1 MHSVGRTTVVNLV
14 LSFLAGIVLSGAFE
28 PVGKW
33 WLAPIGLLIHMYAI
47 EKTNRKV
54 LSAFIFAL
62 SLNAVLLHWT
72 STFVGSIPWIILSFG
87 LSLLYLPLSL
97 VSRWGIAAYPLLFV
111 VLEEVRNRF
120 PFEGFGW
127 ARVAY
132 SQADAPYA
140 AIASRGGA
148 ISLSA
153 VTVLIA
159 AFIFFVL
166 NKKVN
171 LILLFP
177 LFALLIPNN
186 ITAFSQTSVLMI
198 QGNVPEL
205 GLEFNARA
213 KEVFNNHVK
222 ETNRALAQGKKVD
235 FIVWPENAVDVDP
248 YTNKD
253 VYDELESFDKPLI
266 IGAIIGK
273 GEKLF
278 NTSILWGDE
287 TQDIYFKQH
296 LTPFGEYIPLRSI
309 AKKISP
315 LVNQVNDFSPGNGQK
330 IFRIGQARIAPVICF
345 ELVDDEILAE
355 AAKSS
360 NLLVV
365 QTNSA
370 TFGTSA
376 ESAQQLSMTRVRA
389 IEHSRNVVSVSTTGI
404 SAVIDFNGK
413 VLKQTSMGTAEHV
426 FADVGL
432 IEQISPRDRY
442 GDWAGVFTLV
452 WLLVVARRA
461 YALRR

>member
-1 MHSVGRTTVVNLV
+1 
-14 LSFLAGIVLSGAFE
+14 
-28 PVGKW
+28 
-33 WLAPIGLLIHMYAI
+33 MYAI

-315 LVNQVNDFSPGNGQK
+315 LVNQVKDFSPGNEQK
-330 IFRIGQARIAPVICF
+330 IFTIGQAKIGPVICF

>member
-1 MHSVGRTTVVNLV
+1 
-14 LSFLAGIVLSGAFE
+14 
-28 PVGKW
+28 
-33 WLAPIGLLIHMYAI
+33 MYAI

-87 LSLLYLPLSL
+87 LSLLYSPLSL

-186 ITAFSQTSVLMI
+186 IMAFSQTSVLMI

>member
-1 MHSVGRTTVVNLV
+1 M
-14 LSFLAGIVLSGAFE
+14 LSCLAGVVLSGAFE

-33 WLAPIGLLIHMYAI
+33 WLALIALLVHMYAI
-47 EKTNRKV
+47 ERTDRKA
-54 LSAFIFAL
+54 LSAFIFAFTF
-62 SLNAVLLHWT
+62 NAVLLHWT
-72 STFVGSIPWIILSFG
+72 STYVGSTPWIILSFG
-87 LSLLYLPLSL
+87 LSLLYLPLAL
-97 VSRWGIAAYPLLFV
+97 IGRWGLAAYPLIFV
-111 VLEEVRNRF
+111 VLEEIRNRF
-120 PFEGFGW
+120 PFGGFGW

-140 AIASRGGA
+140 VIASRGGA

-153 VTVLIA
+153 ITVLIA
-159 AFIFFVL
+159 SFLYFAI
-166 NKKVN
+166 NKKID
-171 LILLFP
+171 LRLLFP
-177 LFALLIPNN
+177 LLILLIPNN
-186 ITAFSQTSVLMI
+186 IAAVNQTSVLMI

-205 GLEFNARA
+205 GLDFNARA
-213 KEVFNNHVK
+213 KQVFNNHVNQTK
-222 ETNRALAQGKKVD
+222 IALAKNGEVD

-253 VYDELESFDKPLI
+253 VYEELESFDKPLI
-266 IGAIIGK
+266 IGAIVGK

-278 NTSILWGDE
+278 NTSILWGE
-287 TQDIYFKQH
+287 KTQDIYIKQH
-296 LTPFGEYIPLRSI
+296 LTPFGEYIPLRSL

-330 IFRIGQARIAPVICF
+330 IFTIGQARIAPVICF
-345 ELVDDEILAE
+345 ELIDDQILTE
-355 AAKSS
+355 AAKAS
-360 NLLVV
+360 NILVV

-376 ESAQQLSMTRVRA
+376 ESAQQLSITRIRA

-413 VLKQTSMGTAEHV
+413 VLNQTAMGTADHV

-432 IEQISPRDRY
+432 IQQSSPRDRY
-442 GDWAGVFTLV
+442 GDWAGVFTLM

-461 YALRR
+461 YTLRR

>member
-1 MHSVGRTTVVNLV
+1 MER
-14 LSFLAGIVLSGAFE
+14 
-28 PVGKW
+28 
-33 WLAPIGLLIHMYAI
+33 
-47 EKTNRKV
+47 TNRRA
-54 LSAFIFAL
+54 LSAFVFAFTF
-62 SLNAVLLHWT
+62 NAVLLHWT
-72 STFVGSIPWIILSFG
+72 STYVGSTPWIILTFG
-87 LSLLYLPLSL
+87 LSLLYLPLAL
-97 VSRWGIAAYPLLFV
+97 VGRWGIAAYPLIFV

-120 PFEGFGW
+120 PFGGFGW

-132 SQADAPYA
+132 SQPDAPYA

-153 VTVLIA
+153 ITILLAGFVY
-159 AFIFFVL
+159 FVL
-166 NKKVN
+166 NKKLKLVFIVPL
-171 LILLFP
+171 LILF
-177 LFALLIPNN
+177 IPSN
-186 ITAFSQTSVLMI
+186 IATINQTSVLMI

-205 GLEFNARA
+205 GLDFNARA
-213 KEVFNNHVK
+213 KQVFNNHVSQTK
-222 ETNRALAQGKKVD
+222 IALSEKRKVD

-253 VYDELESFDKPLI
+253 VYEELESFDKPLI
-266 IGAIIGK
+266 IGAIVGK

-278 NTSILWGDE
+278 NTSILWGDK

-315 LVNQVNDFSPGNGQK
+315 LVNQINDFSPGNGQK
-330 IFRIGQARIAPVICF
+330 VFTIGQARVAPVICF
-345 ELVDDEILAE
+345 ELLDDEILAE

-376 ESAQQLSMTRVRA
+376 ESAQQLSITRIRA

-413 VLKQTSMGTAEHV
+413 ILNQTNMGTAEHV
-426 FADVGL
+426 FAEVGL
-432 IEQISPRDRY
+432 IEQSSPRDRF
-442 GDWAGVFTLV
+442 GDWAGVFTLI

-461 YALRR
+461 YVIRR